1 MPEKF
6 IRTYPD
12 GTRGAYSV
20 QPGSSALLQLAS
32 IKPAKTRLARSD
44 KRRYP
49 VYAPGDST
57 ADYVRR
63 YFELNTESRHGS
75 PCAYGQHIDHM
86 TLYAP
91 LPDTP
96 AAVYTGVDSVEV
108 TDDAA

>member
-6 IRTYPD
+6 TRTYPD

-20 QPGSSALLQLAS
+20 QPGSSVPLQLAS
-32 IKPAKTRLARSD
+32 IKPAKTRVARSD

-49 VYAPGDST
+49 VYVPGDST

-63 YFELNTESRHGS
+63 YFELNTGRHKS
-75 PCAYGQHIDHM
+75 TAYAAHVDHM
-86 TLYAP
+86 ALYQP
-91 LPDTP
+91 LPSAP